1 MSQTAAGQ
9 DGYTA
14 NPLPRWELPR
24 NFRLDRAPHRAGFL
38 QWVTRVSLA
47 LAYLTMA
54 PCFLGVPAVV
64 AAPLGLGGR
73 SAALHDLDRMR
84 AGLMDPSGAAAT
96 ERAAYRGFDGFVISV
111 AALLFWGWFVIIIAL

>member
-1 MSQTAAGQ
+1 MSHTAAGQ

-24 NFRLDRAPHRAGFL
+24 SFRLERAPHRAGFL

-47 LAYLTMA
+47 LAYLTLA
-54 PCFLGVPAVV
+54 PCFLGVTAVV

-73 SAALHDLDRMR
+73 SAALRDLARMR
-84 AGLMDPSGAAAT
+84 AGLMDPSGAVAT
-96 ERAAYRGFDGFVISV
+96 ERAAYRGFDGFVISLV
-111 AALLFWGWFVIIIAL
+111 ALLFWGWFVLIVAL